1 MSIAAVKLPQY
12 ADFAAAVKAGLG
24 VTGQK
29 SLPSGFLYD
38 EVGSALFEVI
48 TTLPE
53 YGVTRAEERVLSR
66 YVGQL
71 APLMLE
77 RSTVTPM
84 SAATR
89 PGPTGHAV
97 QIAPSA
103 PTALSALSTRRRLR
117 VVELGSGSGRKT
129 RIILE
134 ALAKVAPIS
143 YCPIDISGSALR
155 QCARALGD
163 LSGVTV
169 MPLEREYL
177 PGLMEAGA
185 SRKPGEPTLVLFL
198 GSTIGNFPSRS
209 AVHFLTSVRATL
221 QAGDALLLGTDL
233 LKPVNELLLAYDDP
247 IGVTAAFNLN
257 LLARMNRELD
267 ANFAI
272 DGFEHVAKFN
282 PKAGSIEMHLRS
294 RRAQRVTIPASGLS
308 LRFLPGET
316 IWTESSH
323 KYCALDI
330 VNMARDA
337 GFDPRA
343 QWIDDGW
350 PFAETF
356 MAVK

>member
-1 MSIAAVKLPQY
+1 MLIPAVKLPEY

-24 VTGQK
+24 VAGQK
-29 SLPSGFLYD
+29 SLPPSFLYD

-53 YGVTRAEERVLSR
+53 YGVTRAEERVLSCYGTR
-66 YVGQL
+66 L
-71 APLMLE
+71 APLMLD
-77 RSTVTPM
+77 RSTVTSM
-84 SAATR
+84 NAATG
-89 PGPTGHAV
+89 PGPTGHSV
-97 QIAPSA
+97 QIAPCAPSA
-103 PTALSALSTRRRLR
+103 RRSLR
-117 VVELGSGSGRKT
+117 VIELGSGSGRKT
-129 RIILE
+129 RFILE
-134 ALAKVAPIS
+134 ALAKAAPIS
-143 YCPIDISGSALR
+143 YCPIDISSSALR
-155 QCARALGD
+155 QCASALGD
-163 LSGVTV
+163 IPGVTV
-169 MPLEREYL
+169 TPLEREYL

-185 SRKPGEPTLVLFL
+185 ARKSGEPTLVLFL
-198 GSTIGNFPSRS
+198 GSTIGNFPSLS
-209 AVHFLTSVRATL
+209 AVHFLKSVRATL
-221 QAGDALLLGTDL
+221 QLGDALLLGADL
-233 LKPVNELLLAYDDP
+233 LKPVDELLLAYDDP

-294 RRAQRVTIPASGLS
+294 RRAQCVTIPASGLS
-308 LRFLPGET
+308 VHFLPGET

-323 KYCALDI
+323 KYRALDI
-330 VNMARDA
+330 EKMARDA